1 MKNLKKRFMEDPN
14 FAFIATMAAG
24 TITAGLLTGVAKLIE
39 ASAYAHRASKM
50 K

>member
-1 MKNLKKRFMEDPN
+1 MKEIKKRFMEDSQ
-14 FAFIATMAAG
+14 FALTIVAVGGTLAAG
-24 TITAGLLTGVAKLIE
+24 IMTGAAKLIE